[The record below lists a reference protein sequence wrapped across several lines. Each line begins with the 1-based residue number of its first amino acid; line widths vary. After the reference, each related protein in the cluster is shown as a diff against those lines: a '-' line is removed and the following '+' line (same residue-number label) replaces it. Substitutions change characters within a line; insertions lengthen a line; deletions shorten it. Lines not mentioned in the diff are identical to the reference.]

1 MPASLA
7 RAGTLAHIGSAA
19 ISGTAAAHGHDCG
32 GIYRRRSGRTEAGV
46 WVQAF
51 RKTDERGG
59 SKTSPR
65 HGTERNSWSH
75 TGQNRSVHHIVR
87 ALWISRI
94 ARGQLCVCFHLFYY
108 PPRASPVCVF
118 FVCRPLFFFDFF
130 FLGGFSRRRC

>member
-75 TGQNRSVHHIVR
+75 AGQNRSVHYIVC

-94 ARGQLCVCFHLFYY
+94 ACGQLCAACVCQ
-108 PPRASPVCVF
+108 RVF
-118 FVCRPLFFFDFF
+118 EMPLP
-130 FLGGFSRRRC
+130 GGVHGGDAEQPANGIL

>member
-1 MPASLA
+1 MPGSLA
-7 RAGTLAHIGSAA
+7 RAGDLAHIGSAT
-19 ISGTAAAHGHDCG
+19 ISGTAAANGHDCG
-32 GIYRRRSGRTEAGV
+32 GIYRGRSGRTAAGV

-94 ARGQLCVCFHLFYY
+94 ARGQLCAACVCQ
-108 PPRASPVCVF
+108 RVF
-118 FVCRPLFFFDFF
+118 EVPLS
-130 FLGGFSRRRC
+130 GGVHGGDAKQPTNGIL